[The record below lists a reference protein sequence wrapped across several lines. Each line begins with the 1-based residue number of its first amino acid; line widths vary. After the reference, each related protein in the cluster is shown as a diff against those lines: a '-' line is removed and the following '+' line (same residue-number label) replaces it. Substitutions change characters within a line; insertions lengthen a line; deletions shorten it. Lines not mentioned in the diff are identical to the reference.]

1 MQSIDLQTLT
11 EPEIKAL
18 GYDQIKLLQ
27 VTQNNIAAIE
37 TELKRRA
44 KIEDVKQHISD

>member
-1 MQSIDLQTLT
+1 MTQIDLQTLS
-11 EPEIKAL
+11 ESEIKAL
-18 GYDQIKLLQ
+18 GYDQLKLLQ

-44 KIEDVKQHISD
+44 QTENVEQ